1 MEMIA
6 MLNGLGSSP
15 RTSRDYLE
23 QGLSR
28 TIASSQYNPNLAGVP
43 MSPEQA
49 MLAARSST
57 IVDNRYHALGAV
69 PMSARE
75 YAMSSGLNNVT
86 SGSQWARNGAGSL
99 AGLGAAESK
108 PMSPWLLAA
117 GMLAGFAAIG
127 YIFAGENK

>member
-6 MLNGLGSSP
+6 MLNGIP
-15 RTSRDYLE
+15 QTANDYLDA
-23 QGLSR
+23 GLAR
-28 TIASSQYNPNLAGVP
+28 TIASSQYNARLAGVP

-57 IVDNRYHALGAV
+57 IVDNRYHALGAA
-69 PMSARE
+69 PMSARQ
-75 YAMSSGLNNVT
+75 YAIESGVNNVT
-86 SGSQWARNGAGSL
+86 SGASWARNGGSL

-108 PMSPWLLAA
+108 TSPLLIAL

-127 YIFAGENK
+127 YIFAGQKSLGK